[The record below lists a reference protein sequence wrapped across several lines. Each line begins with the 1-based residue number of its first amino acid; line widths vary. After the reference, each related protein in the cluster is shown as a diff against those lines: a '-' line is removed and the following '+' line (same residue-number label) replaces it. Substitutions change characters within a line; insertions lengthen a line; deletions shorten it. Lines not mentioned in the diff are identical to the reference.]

1 MSSHAQEVVA
11 AILVM
16 LVALGALL
24 TLGTFAYQFFSL
36 PYRRQ
41 ERAQRFVELLGT
53 ELSQGRA
60 PEPAILRLA
69 QCRDASLSV
78 RFFIL
83 AAWLEKGLNLDEALD
98 KVPRFLPAGVTAIL
112 QTGCRLGD
120 LRRVLPACRYQL
132 QAAGDQVRKA
142 RSYFTASLIV
152 FFPILAGLCLLISAF
167 VIPRFNA
174 IGAEMLGTFPS
185 NWAITHI
192 DLLALLTMIPVVL
205 LGIVVTTLAAGPR
218 IRLFLLRWLSPTFID
233 RLLNWTPWNHRR
245 ARRDFSLTLALLL
258 DAGLPEDLA
267 LRHAGAATGSHFFG
281 TLAKRAADKLREGT
295 TFLDALAQI
304 DPAGELKWRWQ
315 VAARAHV
322 PFQQALEGWHE
333 TLDVHAV
340 KAEQSAASLAT
351 TTLVLLNGVIVGAV
365 VVGVFQFLTTLIEE
379 SALW

>member
-1 MSSHAQEVVA
+1 MSSDVQEMMA
-11 AILVM
+11 AILIM

-24 TLGTFAYQFFSL
+24 ALGTFAYQFFCL

-41 ERAQRFVELLGT
+41 ERAQRFVELLET
-53 ELSQGRA
+53 ELGQGRA

-78 RFFIL
+78 RFFVL
-83 AAWLEKGLNLDEALD
+83 AAWLEQGLKLDEALD

-142 RSYFTASLIV
+142 RRYFTASLII
-152 FFPILAGLCLLISAF
+152 FFPILAGLCFVISTF
-167 VIPRFNA
+167 VIPKFNA
-174 IGAEMLGTFPS
+174 IGAEMMGTLPA
-185 NWAITHI
+185 NWAIIHI
-192 DLLALLTMIPVVL
+192 DLLVWLALMPVIL
-205 LGIVVTTLAAGPR
+205 LGIILTTLAAGPR
-218 IRLFLLRWLSPTFID
+218 IRLFLLRWLSPVFID
-233 RLLNWTPWNHRR
+233 RLLNWTPWNNRR

-258 DAGLPEDLA
+258 DAGVPEDQA

-281 TLAKRAADKLREGT
+281 SLAQRAADKLREGT
-295 TFLDALAQI
+295 NFLDALAQI

-315 VAARAHV
+315 VAAHTHV

-333 TLDVHAV
+333 TLNVRAV

-351 TTLVLLNGVIVGAV
+351 TFLVLLNGLVVGAV
-365 VVGVFQFLTTLIEE
+365 VVGVFQFLTTIIEE
-379 SALW
+379 TALW